1 MSQVISFKCPSC
13 GGYLVFD
20 PAKQRFQ
27 CPYCGGSFAENEL
40 KEQSEQRQQA
50 AEQARSAEPN
60 SELRSYHCQMCGA
73 EIVTDTTTAATRCY
87 YCHSPVVLND
97 RLTDEFRPDGVIP
110 FKLDKKAAKAK
121 LQEKYAQSAKRLQE
135 QNAAYTK
142 FCTDNDLKP
151 YHERLAVAGWD
162 RSAAST
168 ASAAVRE
175 QKRVDKMIADF
186 NAEHVAKDPAELLPK
201 YEYAHGV
208 KEKLLNYSLNMK
220 EGASGRDKAVVFQA
234 ALGYNANNYEL
245 LMQEI
250 MAGIGRYKASGKTT
264 TEHGEK
270 FTVRMLVKGA
280 NGRYVPIRTG
290 WIIAPEDRTPRM
302 TTAFVDR

>member
-20 PAKQRFQ
+20 PVKQRFQ

-110 FKLDKKAAKAK
+110 FKLDKKAAEAEFKSFISKKRFVQPDFFSQAQMEDFSGVYYPYWSCDISGEGSFDGEGTNVSIRNGAKETVTITRIFAVHREGRLTFRQMIRKALTKADGK
-121 LQEKYAQSAKRLQE
+121 LSDGIHPYQME
-135 QNAAYTK
+135 
-142 FCTDNDLKP
+142 DVKP
-151 YHERLAVAGWD
+151 YE
-162 RSAAST
+162 
-168 ASAAVRE
+168 
-175 QKRVDKMIADF
+175 
-186 NAEHVAKDPAELLPK
+186 
-201 YEYAHGV
+201 
-208 KEKLLNYSLNMK
+208 
-220 EGASGRDKAVVFQA
+220 SG
-234 ALGYNANNYEL
+234 Y
-245 LMQEI
+245 
-250 MAGIGRYKASGKTT
+250 
-264 TEHGEK
+264 
-270 FTVRMLVKGA
+270 
-280 NGRYVPIRTG
+280 
-290 WIIAPEDRTPRM
+290 
-302 TTAFVDR
+302 

>member
-20 PAKQRFQ
+20 PVKQRFQ

-110 FKLDKKAAKAK
+110 FKLDKKAAEAEFKSFISKKRFVQPDFFSQAQMEDFPVSTIPTGRAIFPAKARLMAK
-121 LQEKYAQSAKRLQE
+121 AQTSLSATARR
-135 QNAAYTK
+135 
-142 FCTDNDLKP
+142 KP
-151 YHERLAVAGWD
+151 SPSRGF
-162 RSAAST
+162 SPST
-168 ASAAVRE
+168 A
-175 QKRVDKMIADF
+175 
-186 NAEHVAKDPAELLPK
+186 KD
-201 YEYAHGV
+201 
-208 KEKLLNYSLNMK
+208 S
-220 EGASGRDKAVVFQA
+220 
-234 ALGYNANNYEL
+234 
-245 LMQEI
+245 
-250 MAGIGRYKASGKTT
+250 
-264 TEHGEK
+264 
-270 FTVRMLVKGA
+270 
-280 NGRYVPIRTG
+280 
-290 WIIAPEDRTPRM
+290 
-302 TTAFVDR
+302 

>member
-73 EIVTDTTTAATRCY
+73 EIVTDATTAATRCY

-110 FKLDKKAAKAK
+110 VKLDKKAAEAEVKSFISKKRFVQPEFFSQAQMEDFSGVYYPYWSCDISGEGSFDGEGTNVSIRNGAKETVTITRIFAVHREGRLTFRQMIRKALTKADGK
-121 LQEKYAQSAKRLQE
+121 LSDGIHPYQME
-135 QNAAYTK
+135 
-142 FCTDNDLKP
+142 DVKP
-151 YHERLAVAGWD
+151 YE
-162 RSAAST
+162 
-168 ASAAVRE
+168 
-175 QKRVDKMIADF
+175 
-186 NAEHVAKDPAELLPK
+186 
-201 YEYAHGV
+201 
-208 KEKLLNYSLNMK
+208 
-220 EGASGRDKAVVFQA
+220 SG
-234 ALGYNANNYEL
+234 
-245 LMQEI
+245 
-250 MAGIGRYKASGKTT
+250 
-264 TEHGEK
+264 
-270 FTVRMLVKGA
+270 FTSS
-280 NGRYVPIRTG
+280 I
-290 WIIAPEDRTPRM
+290 
-302 TTAFVDR
+302 